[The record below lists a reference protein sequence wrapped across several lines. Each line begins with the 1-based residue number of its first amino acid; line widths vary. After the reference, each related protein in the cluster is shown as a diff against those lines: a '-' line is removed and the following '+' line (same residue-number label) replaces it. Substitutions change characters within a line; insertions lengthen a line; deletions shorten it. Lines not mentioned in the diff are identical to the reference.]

1 MVLDCISIQVSDG
14 CLKKDCCSMILLTE
28 KNTLSLCMTLKIVI
42 IATYVQK
49 IRILME
55 LILADN
61 KIAGL
66 IAIAI
71 RGKKLKNDVIK
82 KGRFRPFFCC
92 KKNIPS

>member
-1 MVLDCISIQVSDG
+1 
-14 CLKKDCCSMILLTE
+14 
-28 KNTLSLCMTLKIVI
+28 
-42 IATYVQK
+42 
-49 IRILME
+49 ME

>member
-1 MVLDCISIQVSDG
+1 
-14 CLKKDCCSMILLTE
+14 
-28 KNTLSLCMTLKIVI
+28 
-42 IATYVQK
+42 
-49 IRILME
+49 ME

-82 KGRFRPFFCC
+82 KGRFRPFFVA
-92 KKNIPS
+92 KRTFLHKVNIFFVY

>member
-1 MVLDCISIQVSDG
+1 
-14 CLKKDCCSMILLTE
+14 
-28 KNTLSLCMTLKIVI
+28 
-42 IATYVQK
+42 
-49 IRILME
+49 ME

-82 KGRFRPFFCC
+82 KKVGFGLFFVAKRTFLHKVNIFLNISLCFRFV
-92 KKNIPS
+92 

>member
-1 MVLDCISIQVSDG
+1 
-14 CLKKDCCSMILLTE
+14 
-28 KNTLSLCMTLKIVI
+28 
-42 IATYVQK
+42 
-49 IRILME
+49 ME

-82 KGRFRPFFCC
+82 KRSVSAFFLLQ
-92 KKNIPS
+92 KEHSFIKLIFF